1 MARHWLVVRGMKRTI
16 SPSRSP
22 APLKAGGNR
31 IPKEFSLQ
39 PAAVKPASSSRKDGP
54 RLVGSLGTASS
65 ALGSR
70 ASVALKA
77 PAALKAPTTLKA
89 PVAKAVSE
97 EESDERLMARL
108 VEQDPE
114 ALERLFGRYSQMIT
128 GVIYHVVRD
137 EAETEEVLNEVFL
150 HTWNQAAT
158 YSPDKGKAL
167 GWLVTMA
174 RRRGI
179 DRLRKRQRYAAAKER
194 FEEQCR
200 PDPHAELDIS
210 LETEHAD
217 LRRFIETK
225 MADLPPAQSEVIR
238 YAFFEGMS
246 QREIAAKTG
255 IPLGTVK
262 TRIEL
267 GLRKLSVTLRAVSA
281 DW

>member
-1 MARHWLVVRGMKRTI
+1 MI
-16 SPSRSP
+16 SPKRSP
-22 APLKAGGNR
+22 APSLAAGGNR
-31 IPKEFSLQ
+31 IPKDFSLE
-39 PAAVKPASSSRKDGP
+39 PAAAKPAPSSRKDGP

-65 ALGSR
+65 ALGTR

-77 PAALKAPTTLKA
+77 PVTPSI
-89 PVAKAVSE
+89 PE

-108 VEQDPE
+108 VDQEPE

-200 PDPHAELDIS
+200 PDPHSELDTS

-225 MADLPPAQSEVIR
+225 MAELPPAQSEVIR
-238 YAFFEGMS
+238 YAFFKGMS
-246 QREIAAKTG
+246 QREIAAMTG

-267 GLRKLSVTLRAVSA
+267 GLRKLSVMLRAVSA
-281 DW
+281 EW

>member
-1 MARHWLVVRGMKRTI
+1 MKRMI
-16 SPSRSP
+16 SPKRSP
-22 APLKAGGNR
+22 AASLATGGTRMIPQHLTMESTGTKA
-31 IPKEFSLQ
+31 
-39 PAAVKPASSSRKDGP
+39 PASSGEGGHRF
-54 RLVGSLGTASS
+54 VGSLGTASTS
-65 ALGSR
+65 LGSSR
-70 ASVALKA
+70 AVQPKTAT
-77 PAALKAPTTLKA
+77 PAADKLPEMGFDE
-89 PVAKAVSE
+89 P
-97 EESDERLMARL
+97 ESDERLMARL
-108 VEQDPE
+108 VEQEPE

-128 GVIYHVVRD
+128 GVIYHVIRD

-179 DRLRKRQRYAAAKER
+179 DRLRKRQRYAAAKDR

-200 PDPHAELDIS
+200 PDAHYELDT
-210 LETEHAD
+210 LAETEHAD

-225 MADLPPAQSEVIR
+225 MAELPPAQSEVIR
-238 YAFFEGMS
+238 YAFFQGMS
-246 QREIAAKTG
+246 QREIAAMTG

-267 GLRKLSVTLRAVSA
+267 GLRKLSVMLRAVSA